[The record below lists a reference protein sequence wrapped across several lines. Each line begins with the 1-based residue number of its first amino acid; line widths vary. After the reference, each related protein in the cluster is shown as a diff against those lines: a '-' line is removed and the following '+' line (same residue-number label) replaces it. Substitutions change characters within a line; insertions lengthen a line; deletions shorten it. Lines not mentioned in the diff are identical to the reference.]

1 MEKFTLTQEH
11 LKLIQRMNIRFEDD
25 TYDGAPAVDIKRPYG
40 NSDVMSDVAEIIGI
54 EKAEDDCGEKYWP
67 KGTRERCEKIHKE
80 TAKALQVCL
89 AAQSFEAGE
98 YISDDYRDNWRKL

>member
-1 MEKFTLTQEH
+1 MERFTLTNEH
-11 LKLIQRMNIRFEDD
+11 LKLIKRMNIRFDD
-25 TYDGAPAVDIKRPYG
+25 DAYDGAPAVDIKRPYG
-40 NSDVMSDVAEIIGI
+40 NSDVMNDVAEIIGI
-54 EKAEDDCGEKYWP
+54 EKSEDDRGEKYWP
-67 KGTRERCEKIHKE
+67 KGTHAYCKSLHEE